1 MKKNILMLV
10 VYALIF
16 IPCFSYGIM
25 WINELTSL
33 CKNESVYIVMYF
45 RDIFSMWIC
54 FAIALWSAIMF
65 TNELMEL
72 IKRKKQ

>member
-1 MKKNILMLV
+1 MLV

-16 IPCFSYGIM
+16 IPCFSYGIV
-25 WINELTSL
+25 WVNEAIYLL
-33 CKNESVYIVMYF
+33 RNESIYIEMYI
-45 RDIFSMWIC
+45 RTIFSMWIC
-54 FAIALWSAIMF
+54 LAIALWSAIMF